1 MPEDFYTVEEMAAY
15 LKVSEQT
22 IRAWIRTDKVKA
34 VKLGRAYRIRREEV
48 QRVATNGI
56 EDDAPSPS
64 QDAYQD
70 MKAHAPDIGDK

>member
-22 IRAWIRTDKVKA
+22 VRAWIRADKVKA

-48 QRVATNGI
+48 QRVATHGI
-56 EDDAPSPS
+56 EDDTDAS
-64 QDAYQD
+64 QDAYQA
-70 MKAHAPDIGDK
+70 MRKHAPELGKK